1 MKKLWNEFKTFI
13 NKGSVIDLAVGMII
27 GSAFTAIVNS
37 LVNGIL
43 KPLINLIPISPDGTG
58 LQTVLRGPVLDDSGK
73 VISEALILDW
83 GGVISAIITFFVTA
97 LVLFAIIKGINKL
110 KEAGETATQKITDM
124 AKQELD
130 KKKHTTET
138 AAAEPA
144 PAETVEEPVAETLP
158 ETVEE
163 KIAAATDGKTVS
175 PKVEALLEEI
185 VALLKAQK
193 D

>member
-43 KPLINLIPISPDGTG
+43 KPLMNLIPISPDGTG

-130 KKKHTTET
+130 KKKHATET
-138 AAAEPA
+138 AAAKPA

-163 KIAAATDGKTVS
+163 KIAAATDGETVS

>member
-130 KKKHTTET
+130 KKKHATET

-163 KIAAATDGKTVS
+163 KIAAATDGETVS

>member
-130 KKKHTTET
+130 KKKHATET
-138 AAAEPA
+138 AAAKPA

-163 KIAAATDGKTVS
+163 KIPAATDGETVS

>member
-130 KKKHTTET
+130 KKKHATET
-138 AAAEPA
+138 AAAKPA
-144 PAETVEEPVAETLP
+144 TAETVEEPVAETLP

-163 KIAAATDGKTVS
+163 KIAAATDGETVS

>member
-130 KKKHTTET
+130 KKKHATET
-138 AAAEPA
+138 AAAKPA
-144 PAETVEEPVAETLP
+144 PAETVEESVAETLP

-163 KIAAATDGKTVS
+163 KIAAATDGETVS

>member
-1 MKKLWNEFKTFI
+1 MKKIWNEFKTFI

-130 KKKHTTET
+130 KKKHATET
-138 AAAEPA
+138 AAAKPA

-163 KIAAATDGKTVS
+163 KIAAATDGETVS

>member
-130 KKKHTTET
+130 KKKHATET
-138 AAAEPA
+138 AAAKPA
-144 PAETVEEPVAETLP
+144 LAETVEEPVAETLP

-163 KIAAATDGKTVS
+163 KIAAATDGETVS

>member
-58 LQTVLRGPVLDDSGK
+58 LQTVLRGPVLDAEGK

-110 KEAGETATQKITDM
+110 KEAGETATQKITDI

-130 KKKHTTET
+130 KKKHATET
-138 AAAEPA
+138 AAAKPA

-163 KIAAATDGKTVS
+163 KIAAATDSETVS

>member
-58 LQTVLRGPVLDDSGK
+58 LQTVLRGPVLDAEGK

-110 KEAGETATQKITDM
+110 KEAGETATQKITDI

-130 KKKHTTET
+130 KKKHATET
-138 AAAEPA
+138 AAAKPA

-163 KIAAATDGKTVS
+163 KIAAATDGETVS

>member
-130 KKKHTTET
+130 KKKHATET
-138 AAAEPA
+138 AAAKPA

-158 ETVEE
+158 KTVEE
-163 KIAAATDGKTVS
+163 KIAAATDGETVS

>member
-58 LQTVLRGPVLDDSGK
+58 LQTVLRGPVLDAEGK

-130 KKKHTTET
+130 KKKHATET
-138 AAAEPA
+138 AAAKPA
-144 PAETVEEPVAETLP
+144 PAETVEEPVAETLS

-163 KIAAATDGKTVS
+163 KIAAATDGETVS

>member
-58 LQTVLRGPVLDDSGK
+58 LQTVLRGPVLDAEGK

-130 KKKHTTET
+130 KKKHATET
-138 AAAEPA
+138 TAAKPA
-144 PAETVEEPVAETLP
+144 PAETVEEPVAEALP
-158 ETVEE
+158 ETLEE
-163 KIAAATDGKTVS
+163 KIAAATDGETVS

>member
-124 AKQELD
+124 AKQELN
-130 KKKHTTET
+130 KKKHATET
-138 AAAEPA
+138 AAAKPA

-163 KIAAATDGKTVS
+163 KIAAATDGETVS

>member
-130 KKKHTTET
+130 KKKHATET
-138 AAAEPA
+138 AAAKPA

-163 KIAAATDGKTVS
+163 KIAAATDGETVS